1 MWSPQLSFK
10 HDQIKMNDHVDRWVT
25 PPKWVTSPIWV
36 PPPTDPRR
44 KGVLQAVFF
53 WTYFKVSRSWMEHCA
68 LIVLNGV
75 FDKSFPIDH
84 LLLKKLKVNIC

>member
-25 PPKWVTSPIWV
+25 PPKWVTSPIWG

-84 LLLKKLKVNIC
+84 YFIVEEIES